1 MTSTYRTIKGSED
14 VTEFTHMQ
22 IAQRIVDMGKGAD
35 FIAIALGMLNDVR
48 CDLDGKVGYYANNMN
63 AIARKAIY
71 ELLEEKE

>member
-48 CDLDGKVGYYANNMN
+48 CDLDGKVRVYANDMN

>member
-48 CDLDGKVGYYANNMN
+48 CDLDGKVRVYANDMN

-71 ELLEEKE
+71 ELLEEEE

>member
-22 IAQRIVDMGKGAD
+22 IAQRIIDMGKGAD

-48 CDLDGKVGYYANNMN
+48 CDLDGKVGVYANNMN

-71 ELLEEKE
+71 ELLEEEE